1 MVADDV
7 DAISDG
13 KLIGRP
19 TGDSDLAGG
28 ASDAGLS
35 PSGATPGVSGF
46 FFDDQRAI
54 KQGRPR
60 TASTTRATP

>member
-19 TGDSDLAGG
+19 TGGDGAGRDG
-28 ASDAGLS
+28 GE
-35 PSGATPGVSGF
+35 
-46 FFDDQRAI
+46 
-54 KQGRPR
+54 
-60 TASTTRATP
+60 TRAD